1 VSDGGRWGAAER
13 RTIETQVRAEVMLD
27 GDGRAAVETGI
38 GFFDHMLEQLA
49 RHSGFDIEVRAN
61 GDLRVD
67 GHHTV
72 EDVGLAL
79 GEALSSALGDR
90 AGIRRFG
97 WASVP
102 MDEALVE
109 VSLDVSGRPF
119 VVHEVALPAGT
130 TGDLDAT
137 LVEDFV
143 RAFAIAG
150 GLTVHVRS
158 RSGRSVHHVVEAE
171 FKAMARSLGDACARA
186 AGGVPS
192 TKGVIESGRRAE

>member
-1 VSDGGRWGAAER
+1 VRVS
-13 RTIETQVRAEVMLD
+13 IELD
-27 GDGRAAVETGI
+27 GTGTTTADTGI
-38 GFFDHMLEQLA
+38 GFFDHMLGQLG
-49 RHSGFDIEVRAN
+49 RHSGFDIEVRAT
-61 GDLRVD
+61 GDLEVD

-72 EDVGLAL
+72 EDVGLVL
-79 GEALSSALGDR
+79 GAALSEALGDR

-119 VVHEVALPAGT
+119 TVHEVDLPPGALGAFDPG
-130 TGDLDAT
+130 

-143 RAFAIAG
+143 RSLATSA

-158 RSGRSVHHVVEAE
+158 RSGRSIHHVVEAE
-171 FKAMARSLGDACARA
+171 FKALARALGDACART
-186 AGGVPS
+186 GTEVVPS
-192 TKGVIESGRRAE
+192 TKGRIGEAS

>member
-1 VSDGGRWGAAER
+1 VSRSAAAER
-13 RTIETQVRAEVMLD
+13 KTSETEVRVSIDLD
-27 GDGRAAVETGI
+27 GTGTTTADTGI
-38 GFFDHMLEQLA
+38 GFFDHMLAQLG
-49 RHSGFDIEVRAN
+49 RHSGFDIEVRAT
-61 GDLRVD
+61 GDLEVD

-72 EDVGLAL
+72 EDVGLVL
-79 GEALSSALGDR
+79 GSALSDALGDR

-109 VSLDVSGRPF
+109 VSLDVSGRPYT
-119 VVHEVALPAGT
+119 VHEVELPPGSLGAF
-130 TGDLDAT
+130 DPW

-143 RAFAIAG
+143 RALAMSA

-171 FKAMARSLGDACARA
+171 CKALARALGDACARS
-186 AGGVPS
+186 GSDGVPS
-192 TKGVIESGRRAE
+192 TKGRIGEAQ

>member
-1 VSDGGRWGAAER
+1 VTRFAEAER
-13 RTIETQVRAEVMLD
+13 KTSETEVRVSIELEGTGSTVA
-27 GDGRAAVETGI
+27 ETGI
-38 GFFDHMLEQLA
+38 AFFDHMLAQLG
-49 RHSGFDIEVRAN
+49 RHAGFDIEVRAT
-61 GDLRVD
+61 GDLEVD

-72 EDVGLAL
+72 EDVGLVL
-79 GEALSSALGDR
+79 GRAMSDALGDR

-119 VVHEVALPAGT
+119 TVHEIELPPGALGT
-130 TGDLDAT
+130 FDPG

-143 RAFAIAG
+143 RALATSA

-158 RSGRSVHHVVEAE
+158 RSGRSIHHVVEAE
-171 FKAMARSLGDACARA
+171 FKALARALGDACARTDS
-186 AGGVPS
+186 GRVPS
-192 TKGVIESGRRAE
+192 TKGRIGESP

>member
-1 VSDGGRWGAAER
+1 MSRSAEAER
-13 RTIETQVRAEVMLD
+13 KTAETEVRVSIDLD
-27 GDGRAAVETGI
+27 GTGTTTAETGV
-38 GFFDHMLEQLA
+38 GFFDHMLAQLG
-49 RHSGFDIEVRAN
+49 RHAGFDIDVRAT
-61 GDLRVD
+61 GDLEVD

-72 EDVGLAL
+72 EDVGLVL
-79 GEALSSALGDR
+79 GRALSDALGDR

-119 VVHEVALPAGT
+119 TVHEVELPPGALGAFDPG
-130 TGDLDAT
+130 

-143 RAFAIAG
+143 RALATSA

-158 RSGRSVHHVVEAE
+158 RSGRSIHHVIEAE
-171 FKAMARSLGDACARA
+171 FKALARALGDACSLTGAAR
-186 AGGVPS
+186 VPS
-192 TKGVIESGRRAE
+192 TKGSIGETP

>member
-1 VSDGGRWGAAER
+1 VTRSATAER
-13 RTIETQVRAEVMLD
+13 KTAESDVRVSVDLD
-27 GDGRAAVETGI
+27 GEGRTSAETGI
-38 GFFDHMLEQLA
+38 GFFDHMLAQLG
-49 RHSGFDIEVRAN
+49 RHSGFDLEVRAA
-61 GDLRVD
+61 GDLDVD

-72 EDVGLAL
+72 EDVGLVL
-79 GEALSSALGDR
+79 GRALSDALGDR

-119 VVHEVALPAGT
+119 AVHDVDLPPGATGAFDAG
-130 TGDLDAT
+130 

-143 RAFAIAG
+143 RALATAA

-171 FKAMARSLGDACARA
+171 FKALARALGEACALSGRA
-186 AGGVPS
+186 GVPS
-192 TKGVIESGRRAE
+192 TKGRIGEAP